1 MSPRLTLALDQG
13 TLSFP
18 DGGDILVDTPALSF
32 DLTALDARRVIIRH
46 GFWPDAEAWGAR
58 GYRVTQTR
66 PERVA
71 AAIVALPRAKDQA
84 RAMIAAA
91 AGCSDGPVIVDG
103 AKTDGVDSIL
113 KDVRKRCPVH
123 GPVNKAHGKLF
134 WLTRPDVLPEAVADW
149 IAEPGETE
157 DGFVTAPGMFSPDG
171 ADQGSEVLVALVPHL
186 KGRVADLG
194 AGWGYMSAVLLDEQE
209 SIAAM
214 DLIEAEYAALQAA
227 RSNVDDPRARFF
239 WADATVFEPEERYDA
254 IISNPPF
261 HTGRA
266 ADPALGQAFIAAVA
280 RMLKPSGQFFMVA
293 NQHLPYEA
301 TLKAHFGTGK
311 LLAEIAGY
319 KLYQAGKPKG
329 VRRG

>member
-32 DLTALDARRVIIRH
+32 DLTALDAGRVIIRH
-46 GFWPDAEAWGAR
+46 GFWPDAEAWAAR

-113 KDVRKRCPVH
+113 KDVRKRCTIH

-134 WLTRPDVLPEAVADW
+134 WFDADADLFADW
-149 IAEPGETE
+149 IAKPRKI
-157 DGFVTAPGMFSPDG
+157 DGFTTVPGVFSADGVDPASRMLLEHLPDNLG
-171 ADQGSEVLVALVPHL
+171 P
-186 KGRVADLG
+186 RVADLG
-194 AGWGYMSAVLLDEQE
+194 AGWGYLAAHLLRDRPG
-209 SIAAM
+209 
-214 DLIEAEYAALQAA
+214 IETLYSVEADHAALDCA
-227 RSNVDDPRARFF
+227 RTNVTDPRAQFI
-239 WADATVFEPEERYDA
+239 WSDARIWTPPTPMSSVVM
-254 IISNPPF
+254 NPPF
-261 HTGRA
+261 HTARA
-266 ADPALGQAFIAAVA
+266 ADPALGQAFIANAA
-280 RMLKPSGQFFMVA
+280 RILSGSGRLWLVA
-293 NQHLPYEA
+293 NRHLPYEA
-301 TLKAHFGTGK
+301 TLTNLFRDVSELGGDSRFKVLHA
-311 LLAEIAGY
+311 
-319 KLYQAGKPKG
+319 QRPKSKKS
-329 VRRG
+329 RA